1 MPPGKVPARAAQPNA
16 PSISLAVLL
25 ALDLDEGMEPEAGF
39 AENPAGPVE
48 DAAPIFPPD
57 ESFAVLLS
65 FAAETAFDSQSG
77 EEAQD
82 WAAGD
87 E

>member
-1 MPPGKVPARAAQPNA
+1 MPAGKEPARAARPKA
-16 PSISLAVLL
+16 PSIPLAVLL
-25 ALDLDEGMEPEAGF
+25 AFNLNEDAEPETWSG
-39 AENPAGPVE
+39 EPPAGPVE
-48 DAAPIFPPD
+48 DAAAIFSAD

-65 FAAETAFDSQSG
+65 FAADTAFDSGSG

>member
-1 MPPGKVPARAAQPNA
+1 MPGKEPARAARPKTPA
-16 PSISLAVLL
+16 IPLAVLL
-25 ALDLDEGMEPEAGF
+25 ALNLDEDAEPEAGSG
-39 AENPAGPVE
+39 ESPTGPVE
-48 DAAPIFPPD
+48 DAAALFPGD

-65 FAAETAFDSQSG
+65 FAAETAFDSESG

-82 WAAGD
+82 WAAAG

>member
-1 MPPGKVPARAAQPNA
+1 MPGKEPARAARPKA
-16 PSISLAVLL
+16 PAIPLAVLL
-25 ALDLDEGMEPEAGF
+25 ALNLDEGAEPEAASG
-39 AENPAGPVE
+39 ENPAGPVE
-48 DAAPIFPPD
+48 DAAAIFSAD

-65 FAAETAFDSQSG
+65 FAPETAFDSECG
-77 EEAQD
+77 EVAQD

>member
-1 MPPGKVPARAAQPNA
+1 MPGKEPARAARPKA
-16 PSISLAVLL
+16 PAIPLAVLL
-25 ALDLDEGMEPEAGF
+25 ALNLDEGAEPEAGSG
-39 AENPAGPVE
+39 EIPAAPVE
-48 DAAPIFPPD
+48 DAAAIFPAD

-65 FAAETAFDSQSG
+65 FAAETAFDSESG
-77 EEAQD
+77 EVAQD

>member
-1 MPPGKVPARAAQPNA
+1 MPGKEPARAARPKA
-16 PSISLAVLL
+16 PAIPLAVLL
-25 ALDLDEGMEPEAGF
+25 ALDLDEGMEPEAGSG
-39 AENPAGPVE
+39 ENPAGPVE
-48 DAAPIFPPD
+48 DAAAIFPAD
-57 ESFAVLLS
+57 ESFAVLLC
-65 FAAETAFDSQSG
+65 FAAETAFNSEGG

>member
-1 MPPGKVPARAAQPNA
+1 MPRKVPVHAAQSKA
-16 PSISLAVLL
+16 PAIPLAVLL
-25 ALDLDEGMEPEAGF
+25 ALDLDEGMEPEAGSG
-39 AENPAGPVE
+39 ESPALPVE
-48 DAAPIFPPD
+48 DAAAIFPAD

-65 FAAETAFDSQSG
+65 FAAGTAFDSERG

-82 WAAGD
+82 WASGD

>member
-1 MPPGKVPARAAQPNA
+1 MPGKEPVRATRPKAPAIP
-16 PSISLAVLL
+16 LAVLL
-25 ALDLDEGMEPEAGF
+25 ALNLDEGMEPEAGSG
-39 AENPAGPVE
+39 ENPAGPVE
-48 DAAPIFPPD
+48 DEAALFPAD

-65 FAAETAFDSQSG
+65 FAAETAFDSESG

-87 E
+87 D

>member
-1 MPPGKVPARAAQPNA
+1 MPGKQPDRAARPKA
-16 PSISLAVLL
+16 PAIPLAVLL
-25 ALDLDEGMEPEAGF
+25 ALNLDEGLELEAGSG
-39 AENPAGPVE
+39 ESPAGPVE
-48 DAAPIFPPD
+48 DAAATFTAD

-65 FAAETAFDSQSG
+65 FAAETAFDSESG

>member
-1 MPPGKVPARAAQPNA
+1 MPGKEPARAAQPKA
-16 PSISLAVLL
+16 PAIPLAVLL
-25 ALDLDEGMEPEAGF
+25 ALNLDEGAEPEAGSG
-39 AENPAGPVE
+39 ENPAVPVE
-48 DAAPIFPPD
+48 DAAALFPSD

-65 FAAETAFDSQSG
+65 FAAETAFDSESG